1 MEITPAIAEL
11 WTLCVPKRT
20 VVLFSS
26 RYNGHLGRVEMRCYS
41 VCQRKYFEDR
51 ILPQITTLFSTVVQS
66 TLYKNEENILL
77 KRTIEQ

>member
-11 WTLCVPKRT
+11 WTLCVRT
-20 VVLFSS
+20 NIVLFSS
-26 RYNGHLGRVEMRCYS
+26 RYNGHFGRVEMRYYS

-51 ILPQITTLFSTVVQS
+51 ILPQITTLFSTMVQS
-66 TLYKNEENILL
+66 TLSKNEENILL